1 MILQSTIKGQI
12 IPAPTYVCWK
22 SKFQVLD
29 KAFIPSV
36 GNEAKPPAHS
46 HRQMISWVTMLG
58 AGCMELSVKVLVNSK
73 TLHSRWPC
81 ELCQATSNE

>member
-12 IPAPTYVCWK
+12 MPAPTYVCWK
-22 SKFQVLD
+22 SKFHVLD

-36 GNEAKPPAHS
+36 GKEAKPPAPS

-58 AGCMELSVKVLVNSK
+58 AGRFHVKLLVN
-73 TLHSRWPC
+73 RNMA
-81 ELCQATSNE
+81 Q